1 MRQSRR
7 GRFLSSQLELPV
19 DGPSWIFGP
28 TMTMIAGRQ
37 AKLRSRIPAL
47 GRARRMASGARV
59 ATTSVL
65 YPSQQCFRG
74 CEAGR
79 VRTRGMGERR
89 WKALRSTEDP
99 SLDEPTAAAVESG
112 RRRLHVQSTKRN
124 LTSSF
129 SRHHFNPRLLLRPPN
144 TDCFNMR
151 TSSETILLALA
162 LVATAV
168 KAELKVEVYD
178 GPKECEDHQRVQIGN
193 YLSMVN
199 IYLLRR
205 NSFCLIRKK
214 KI

>member
-1 MRQSRR
+1 MEADSASEPP
-7 GRFLSSQLELPV
+7 GSLPFE
-19 DGPSWIFGP
+19 SAR
-28 TMTMIAGRQ
+28 IAGR
-37 AKLRSRIPAL
+37 R
-47 GRARRMASGARV
+47 
-59 ATTSVL
+59 SVL
-65 YPSQQCFRG
+65 DLWADDDDDSRQQAGQATLPDPGTREGMPHGVGRKGGDDVRRFRG